1 MKILKKSKK
10 GFTLVE
16 LVVVIAVIAILAAV
30 SVGVYFGVTESA
42 KKSNDQTVTNQMNK
56 ALLLDATVNGK
67 PKTPTDALEVLEE
80 SGFDVMKMT
89 PFQDGAYY
97 LWDSIENKM
106 ILVNKEGN
114 VDFPTDVDNPTTSAN
129 PEKYFGFIQSD
140 TEKQTQDYSYYLKN
154 GYSGSTTFTA
164 GIDTGNNNLESV
176 SYENSDEQEVIIR
189 TNSATT
195 ELIVN
200 APNGTVKHYDAVGTV
215 HVIAVDDENCYEE
228 NGKAAFT
235 QVDSGKYE
243 TTSTADV
250 ELLFVSNSSNVTLE
264 ITEGTVDHA
273 YAISEAEANTINN
286 TNPGVTFD
294 YDGNIGLTEDYSN
307 NKTNETIID
316 VIETAVEKEA
326 VEADESDF
334 WIVCRADAFAS
345 GSGTE
350 QDPYVIKTARQLSL
364 LAYNVNTLQAGY
376 DSAYYRLDKNI
387 DLSGKAWTPIG
398 TTNGTDTLF
407 FKGHFDGNGKSIIGL
422 TNNGKSDVDL
432 GLYSDELS
440 SVKGLAASYG
450 LFGFT
455 QNVNISNLTM
465 ESASIDGSNHFKEAG
480 IIIGMATGST
490 IMTNC
495 TVDGDSSI
503 SGKSKIGGLIGYVN
517 LSDFDNG
524 LGGNVNLTNCDF
536 AGAVTVSADRAGA
549 LVGAFCAHQSGYNLG
564 HTHVFKDCDSTGTVS
579 SGKYGTGLIGYVYQ
593 GHAYNT
599 YGIKTFTFDN
609 CSADTSKFSTNGR
622 VGKYIGRHSD
632 ATSTIIIKGTDETY
646 STNLIGDLN
655 SNGSFILGVNGQ
667 FYGYNYNQSGP
678 SAMPSLDSNIKTYKV
693 SQMITNAPGKEYE
706 SYWKT
711 DRMEDVVPYMTLIKI
726 DETSLDVTSGELKYG
741 AGWYDT
747 KIADFSSFVAEGYH
761 IVTPENYATYDSN
774 GTHYIWQ
781 VVADSE

>member
-1 MKILKKSKK
+1 MTINAEHDTVNHYGSVGRVDAQKIDMNCYNEYGKAAYIKVTEGKVVAKAGGTIEVVFAANNDKDAVAVIKENQGTIEK
-10 GFTLVE
+10 GLTVIQPVSDTNEARTNGIPLEYSVDGATAATKTTEQLATELETREAAVE
-16 LVVVIAVIAILAAV
+16 VIAV
-30 SVGVYFGVTESA
+30 
-42 KKSNDQTVTNQMNK
+42 
-56 ALLLDATVNGK
+56 
-67 PKTPTDALEVLEE
+67 
-80 SGFDVMKMT
+80 
-89 PFQDGAYY
+89 
-97 LWDSIENKM
+97 
-106 ILVNKEGN
+106 
-114 VDFPTDVDNPTTSAN
+114 
-129 PEKYFGFIQSD
+129 
-140 TEKQTQDYSYYLKN
+140 
-154 GYSGSTTFTA
+154 
-164 GIDTGNNNLESV
+164 
-176 SYENSDEQEVIIR
+176 
-189 TNSATT
+189 
-195 ELIVN
+195 
-200 APNGTVKHYDAVGTV
+200 
-215 HVIAVDDENCYEE
+215 
-228 NGKAAFT
+228 
-235 QVDSGKYE
+235 
-243 TTSTADV
+243 
-250 ELLFVSNSSNVTLE
+250 
-264 ITEGTVDHA
+264 
-273 YAISEAEANTINN
+273 
-286 TNPGVTFD
+286 
-294 YDGNIGLTEDYSN
+294 
-307 NKTNETIID
+307 D

-334 WIVCRADAFAS
+334 WIVCHADAFAS
-345 GSGTE
+345 GTGTE
-350 QDPYVIKTARQLSL
+350 LDPYIIKTARQLSL

-376 DSAYYRLDKNI
+376 ASAYYKLEKDI

-407 FKGHFDGNGKSIIGL
+407 FTGHFDGNGKSIIGL
-422 TNNGKSDVDL
+422 TNDGKSDADL

-440 SVKGLAASYG
+440 SVEGLAASYG

-480 IIIGMATGST
+480 IIIGMATGAT
-490 IMTNC
+490 TMTNC

-517 LSDFDNG
+517 LSDSDNG

-536 AGAVTVSADRAGA
+536 AGEVTVSADRAGA

-579 SGKYGTGLIGYVYQ
+579 SGKYGTGLIGFIYQ
-593 GHAYNT
+593 GHAVNT
-599 YGIKTFTFDN
+599 YGIKSFVFDN
-609 CSADTSKFSTNGR
+609 CSADTSKFSTNSR

-667 FYGYNYNQSGP
+667 FYGYKYNQSGA
-678 SAMPSLDSNIKTYKV
+678 SAMPSLDSNIETYKV

-711 DRMEDVVPYMTLIKI
+711 DRMEVVAPYMTLIKI

-747 KIADFSSFVAEGYH
+747 NIADFSSFVAEGYH
-761 IVTPENYATYDSN
+761 VVAPENYATYDSTV
-774 GTHYIWQ
+774 THYIWQ

>member
-1 MKILKKSKK
+1 MKKLNNK
-10 GFTLVE
+10 GFTIVE
-16 LVVVIAVIAILAAV
+16 LVIVVAVIAILAAV
-30 SVGVYFGVTESA
+30 LIPTVSGLVKTAQTSADVTLV
-42 KKSNDQTVTNQMNK
+42 KNVN
-56 ALLLDATVNGK
+56 LILATERATEGK
-67 PKTPTDALEVLEE
+67 NATMQDALEDALEGGYDVSKLTPTNSDNHILWDQESDNFVLYANGKYNNAGAEVKVTDEYKLWNIYTEMPATQTYSIYWNGGDIEE
-80 SGFDVMKMT
+80 ANVSVGFDAGNSGV
-89 PFQDGAYY
+89 A
-97 LWDSIENKM
+97 N
-106 ILVNKEGN
+106 VNYTNTTGEPKN
-114 VDFPTDVDNPTTSAN
+114 VV
-129 PEKYFGFIQSD
+129 
-140 TEKQTQDYSYYLKN
+140 
-154 GYSGSTTFTA
+154 
-164 GIDTGNNNLESV
+164 
-176 SYENSDEQEVIIR
+176 IR
-189 TNSATT
+189 TNSANTNLNIDAAT
-195 ELIVN
+195 DTVN
-200 APNGTVKHYDAVGTV
+200 HYGNVGKVDAVAIDMNCYNEYGTAAYV
-215 HVIAVDDENCYEE
+215 KVTAGKVVVKAGGEIAVAFVNNDNSANAVITVDGGSVEQGYTLAADAGSSNVALTQKAESEVEVIAVD
-228 NGKAAFT
+228 A
-235 QVDSGKYE
+235 
-243 TTSTADV
+243 
-250 ELLFVSNSSNVTLE
+250 
-264 ITEGTVDHA
+264 
-273 YAISEAEANTINN
+273 
-286 TNPGVTFD
+286 
-294 YDGNIGLTEDYSN
+294 
-307 NKTNETIID
+307 
-316 VIETAVEKEA
+316 IETAVEKEA

-334 WIVCRADAFAS
+334 WIVCHADEFAS

-350 QDPYVIKTARQLSL
+350 QDPYIIKTARQLSL
-364 LAYNVNTLQAGY
+364 LAYNVNTLKAGY
-376 DSAYYRLDKNI
+376 ASAWYKLGKDI

-407 FKGHFDGNGKSIIGL
+407 FTGHFDGNGKSIIGL
-422 TNNGKSDVDL
+422 TNNGKSDADL

-455 QNVNISNLTM
+455 QNVNISDLTM

-536 AGAVTVSADRAGA
+536 AGAITVSADRAGA

-579 SGKYGTGLIGYVYQ
+579 SGAYGTGLIGYIYQ
-593 GHAYNT
+593 GAAKNT
-599 YGIKTFTFDN
+599 YGIKSFIFDN
-609 CSADTSKFSTNGR
+609 CSADTSKFSTNSR

-655 SNGSFILGVNGQ
+655 SYGSFILCVNGQ
-667 FYGYNYNQSGP
+667 FYGYKYNQSGA
-678 SAMPSLDSNIKTYKV
+678 SAMPSLDSNIETYKV

-711 DRMEDVVPYMTLIKI
+711 DRMEVVVPYMTLIKI

-761 IVTPENYATYDSN
+761 VVAPEDYATYDST

>member
-1 MKILKKSKK
+1 MNINKKTNKK
-10 GFTLVE
+10 GFTIVE
-16 LVVVIAVIAILAAV
+16 LVIVIAVIAILAAV
-30 SVGVYFGVTESA
+30 LIPTFSSLVKTAQTSSDVSLVKNLNISLNTSEVLDGKNVTF
-42 KKSNDQTVTNQMNK
+42 
-56 ALLLDATVNGK
+56 
-67 PKTPTDALEVLEE
+67 TDALNDVKEDGYDVTKLTPTNSDNDILWHEE
-80 SGFDVMKMT
+80 SNRFVLRIKDKYESCGSDVEVDEEKLYKLWRIYNEIPALEDQTYSIYYIGEEVVDTEVKIQVGFDSNVKVESLKYES
-89 PFQDGAYY
+89 D
-97 LWDSIENKM
+97 
-106 ILVNKEGN
+106 KER
-114 VDFPTDVDNPTTSAN
+114 T
-129 PEKYFGFIQSD
+129 
-140 TEKQTQDYSYYLKN
+140 
-154 GYSGSTTFTA
+154 
-164 GIDTGNNNLESV
+164 
-176 SYENSDEQEVIIR
+176 VIIR
-189 TNSATT
+189 TNSANTT
-195 ELIVN
+195 LTINAEYDTVN
-200 APNGTVKHYDAVGTV
+200 HYGSVGR
-215 HVIAVDDENCYEE
+215 VDVQKIDMNCYNEY
-228 NGKAAFT
+228 GKAAYIEVT
-235 QVDSGKYE
+235 EGKVVAKAGGTIEVVFAANNDKAAVAVIKENQGTIEQGY
-243 TTSTADV
+243 TLAGDAG
-250 ELLFVSNSSNVTLE
+250 SSNIELTPST
-264 ITEGTVDHA
+264 I
-273 YAISEAEANTINN
+273 EAVEKIA
-286 TNPGVTFD
+286 V
-294 YDGNIGLTEDYSN
+294 
-307 NKTNETIID
+307 D

-334 WIVCRADAFAS
+334 WIVCHADAFAS

-350 QDPYVIKTARQLSL
+350 LDPYIIKTARQLSL
-364 LAYNVNTLQAGY
+364 LAYNVNTSAAGNY
-376 DSAYYRLDKNI
+376 ATAYYKLGKDI

-398 TTNGTDTLF
+398 TTSGDNIVY
-407 FKGHFDGNGKSIIGL
+407 FKGHFDGNGHSIIGL
-422 TNNGKSDVDL
+422 TNNDKTDVEL
-432 GLYSDELS
+432 GLYRDELS

-455 QNVNISNLTM
+455 QNVNISDLTM
-465 ESASIDGSNHFKEAG
+465 ESASIDGSDHFKEAG

-517 LSDFDNG
+517 LGDSDNG

-579 SGKYGTGLIGYVYQ
+579 SGKYGTGLIGFIYQ
-593 GHAYNT
+593 GVAQNT
-599 YGIKTFTFDN
+599 YGIKSFIFDN
-609 CSADTSKFSTNGR
+609 CSVDTSKFSTNSI

-655 SNGSFILGVNGQ
+655 SYGSFILCVNGQ
-667 FYGYNYNQSGP
+667 FYGYKYNQSGAG
-678 SAMPSLDSNIKTYKV
+678 AMPLLDSNIETYKV

-711 DRMEDVVPYMTLIKI
+711 DRMEVVAPYMTLIKI

-761 IVTPENYATYDSN
+761 VVAPEDHATYDST